1 MATQRLAMH
10 LDHVCLESEDPEAL
24 AGFYGKAAKMD
35 VVDQGDGIWTCEAVG
50 RRMMFSAGRKR
61 GIRFGAYA
69 FADPKRLGAYRAR
82 LSDHGFNVEP
92 ASSFW
97 FGEGAF
103 AIRDPDG
110 NRLEFGVSQAPKT
123 GPQQTSEARLQHFVV
138 ATDQCR
144 LMRDFYVDV
153 LGFQIADEVY
163 RDDGEVTAAF
173 LNSGDEHHAFAVFQA
188 PEKRFDHQAFEVR
201 DWNDIRDWA
210 DHLSDMGVLIDW
222 GPGRHGIGNNLFI
235 MIADPDGNWFEYSAE
250 IENLVPDRQP
260 GRWKHE
266 PRTLNLWGQAVMRS

>member
-10 LDHVCLESEDPEAL
+10 LDHVCLESEDPKAL
-24 AGFYGKAAKMD
+24 AAFYGQAAKMD
-35 VVDQGDGIWTCEAVG
+35 VVERGGGIWICEAEG
-50 RRMMFSAGRKR
+50 RRMMFTKGRNR
-61 GIRFGAYA
+61 GIGFGAYA
-69 FADPKRLGAYRAR
+69 FDDAAALGAYRAR
-82 LSDHGFNVEP
+82 LADHGFNVEP
-92 ASSFW
+92 ASSSW

-110 NRLEFGVSQAPKT
+110 NRLEFGVSPAQKT
-123 GPQQTSEARLQHFVV
+123 GPAQTSEARLQHFVI

-144 LMRDFYVDV
+144 SMRDFYVDI

-173 LNSGDEHHAFAVFQA
+173 LNSDDEHHAFAVFQA

-210 DHLSDMGVLIDW
+210 DHLSDMGILIDW

-250 IENLVPDRQP
+250 IENLAPDRAP

-266 PRTLNLWGQAVMRS
+266 PHTLNLWGQAVMRS